1 MKKRILSLFLFSRN
15 STGTRIKHPKADD
28 VTVYS
33 GRFAAAT
40 AAAKLA
46 IDLYNKS
53 NSTEGNY
60 TVYEPV
66 KTNAKEYK
74 LGNLELYI
82 AQVTDWDTASSFDNF
97 SYSGKNVYK

>member
-1 MKKRILSLFLFSRN
+1 MKKRILSLFLLVAMLISMN
-15 STGTRIKHPKADD
+15 